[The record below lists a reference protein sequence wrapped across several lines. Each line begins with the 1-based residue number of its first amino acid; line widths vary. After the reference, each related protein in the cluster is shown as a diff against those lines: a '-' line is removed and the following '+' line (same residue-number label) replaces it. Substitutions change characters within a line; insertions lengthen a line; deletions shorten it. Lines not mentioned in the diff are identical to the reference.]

1 MARPLPIA
9 IEIEPA
15 DGPAARTV
23 RVMLVDDSLVVRSIL
38 ERIVDQHPGLKVCA
52 SVASAKDALDYLARE
67 PVDVVVLDIEMPG
80 MNGIDALP
88 HILTRAANA
97 RVLILSSNCVEGG
110 PAAIEALALGASDT
124 LAKPGRGSF
133 SGRFAEVLTERIAT
147 LGRREDIP
155 AMVPVAVRPPRPPI
169 AAVIDTEQPIE
180 CIAVAASTGGIP
192 AFANFLTNLDPRITA
207 PILLTQHLPD
217 AFMEFYARQIA
228 TMTSRQVR
236 VAQAGMPVE
245 SGNIYLAPG
254 DAHLTVAASGR
265 RREIVL
271 DRRVVDNG
279 CCPSADP
286 MLDTVAEVYGRGG
299 VAVILSGMGRDG
311 ANGAARLKAAGGT
324 VLAQAPES
332 CVIWGMPGAV
342 AKAGIAAATLNPDA
356 IALMLG
362 SFLSGRSRE
371 TGQGRAKP

>member
-1 MARPLPIA
+1 MGQPAPLMSN
-9 IEIEPA
+9 PA
-15 DGPAARTV
+15 GDDLPVGRRV

-38 ERIVDQHPGLKVCA
+38 ERIVEGTPGLQVCA
-52 SVASAKDALDYLARE
+52 SVASAHDALAFLASE

-88 HILTRAANA
+88 HILERAANA

-133 SGRFAEVLTERIAT
+133 SGRFAEVLTERILS
-147 LGRREDIP
+147 LGQRQAIP
-155 AMVPVAVRPPRPPI
+155 AAARIAYRPPAPP
-169 AAVIDTEQPIE
+169 APVVVDADQSLE

-192 AFANFLTNLDPRITA
+192 AFANFITHLDPRVTA

-217 AFMEFYARQIA
+217 AFMEFYAKQIA
-228 TMTSRQVR
+228 TMTGRKVC
-236 VAQAGMPVE
+236 VAAAGMAVE
-245 SGNIYLAPG
+245 ANRIYLAPG
-254 DAHLTVAASGR
+254 DAHLMVVANGV
-265 RREIVL
+265 RREIAL
-271 DRRVVDNG
+271 DRRPVENG

-286 MLDTVAEVYGRGG
+286 MLASVADVYGKGG
-299 VAVILSGMGRDG
+299 VAVVLSGMGRDG
-311 ANGAARLKAAGGT
+311 ANGAERLKSAGGT
-324 VLAQAPES
+324 IFAQAPES

-342 AKAGIAAATLNPDA
+342 AKAGLATATLNPDA

-362 SFLSGRSRE
+362 SFLAGR
-371 TGQGRAKP
+371 RAS

>member
-1 MARPLPIA
+1 VARPQPLTPDP
-9 IEIEPA
+9 EPT
-15 DGPAARTV
+15 ARTV

-38 ERIVDQHPGLKVCA
+38 ERIVDQRPGLKICA
-52 SVASAKDALDYLARE
+52 SVASAHDALDYLARE

-88 HILTRAANA
+88 HILERAEKA

-110 PAAIEALALGASDT
+110 PAAIDALALGASDT

-133 SGRFAEVLTERIAT
+133 SGRFAEVLTERIMT
-147 LGRREDIP
+147 LGHQRDFP
-155 AMVPVAVRPPRPPI
+155 ATVPAAERPVPAP
-169 AAVIDTEQPIE
+169 AAFAIDTDQPIE

-192 AFANFLTNLDPRITA
+192 AFANFLAHLDPRISA

-217 AFMEFYARQIA
+217 AFMEFYAKQIA
-228 TMTSRQVR
+228 TMTARRVR
-236 VAQAGMPVE
+236 VAEAGMTVE
-245 SGNIYLAPG
+245 RGNIYLAPG
-254 DAHLTVAASGR
+254 DAHLLVVANGR
-265 RREIVL
+265 LREIAL
-271 DRRVVDNG
+271 DHRVVDNG

-286 MLDTVAEVYGRGG
+286 MLDSVAEVYGKGG

-311 ANGAARLKAAGGT
+311 VIGAARLKDAGGT
-324 VLAQAPES
+324 IFAQAPES

-362 SFLSGRSRE
+362 SFLPGRR
-371 TGQGRAKP
+371 KP

>member
-1 MARPLPIA
+1 
-9 IEIEPA
+9 
-15 DGPAARTV
+15 
-23 RVMLVDDSLVVRSIL
+23 MLVDDSLVVRSIL
-38 ERIVDQHPGLKVCA
+38 ERIVDQRPGLKICA
-52 SVASAKDALDYLARE
+52 SVASAHDALEYLARE

-88 HILTRAANA
+88 HILERAEKA

-110 PAAIEALALGASDT
+110 PAAIDALALGASDT

-133 SGRFAEVLTERIAT
+133 SGRFAEVLTERIMT
-147 LGRREDIP
+147 LGHQRDFP
-155 AMVPVAVRPPRPPI
+155 APVPITERPVPST
-169 AAVIDTEQPIE
+169 AALAIDTDQPIE

-192 AFANFLTNLDPRITA
+192 AFANFLANLDLRITA

-217 AFMEFYARQIA
+217 AFMEFYAKQIA
-228 TMTSRQVR
+228 TMTTRRVR
-236 VAQAGMPVE
+236 VAAAGMTVE
-245 SGNIYLAPG
+245 RDCIYLAPG
-254 DAHLTVAASGR
+254 DAHLIVAANGGR
-265 RREIVL
+265 VEIAL
-271 DRRVVDNG
+271 DRRAMDNG

-286 MLDTVAEVYGRGG
+286 MLDSVADVYGKGG

-311 ANGAARLKAAGGT
+311 VIGAARLKDAGGT
-324 VLAQAPES
+324 IFAQAPES

-362 SFLSGRSRE
+362 SFLPGRR
-371 TGQGRAKP
+371 KP

>member
-1 MARPLPIA
+1 MGRPQPLILDA
-9 IEIEPA
+9 EPT
-15 DGPAARTV
+15 ARTV

-38 ERIVDQHPGLKVCA
+38 ERIVEQRPGLKICA
-52 SVASAKDALDYLARE
+52 SVASAHDALDYLARE

-88 HILTRAANA
+88 HILERAEKA

-133 SGRFAEVLTERIAT
+133 SGRFADVLTDRIMT
-147 LGRREDIP
+147 LGHRQDHP
-155 AMVPVAVRPPRPPI
+155 APVPVAERRTPAP
-169 AAVIDTEQPIE
+169 ATLAIDADQPIE

-192 AFANFLTNLDPRITA
+192 AFTSFLTHLDPRISA

-217 AFMEFYARQIA
+217 AFMEFYAKQIA
-228 TMTSRQVR
+228 TMTQRRVR
-236 VAQAGMPVE
+236 VAEAGMAVE
-245 SGNIYLAPG
+245 AGCIYLAPG
-254 DAHLTVAASGR
+254 DAHMLVVENGR
-265 RREIVL
+265 RRQIAL
-271 DRRVVDNG
+271 DQRPVDNG

-286 MLDTVAEVYGRGG
+286 MLDSVAEVFGKAA

-311 ANGAARLKAAGGT
+311 AIGAARLKQAGGT
-324 VLAQAPES
+324 VFAQAPES

-342 AKAGIAAATLNPDA
+342 AKSGIAAATLNPDA
-356 IALMLG
+356 IALILG
-362 SFLSGRSRE
+362 SFLPGRR
-371 TGQGRAKP
+371 KP

>member
-1 MARPLPIA
+1 MARPQPLDPDP
-9 IEIEPA
+9 EPT
-15 DGPAARTV
+15 ARTV

-38 ERIVDQHPGLKVCA
+38 ERIVDQQPGLQVCA
-52 SVASAKDALDYLARE
+52 SVASAHDALAFLARE

-88 HILTRAANA
+88 HILERAARA

-133 SGRFAEVLTERIAT
+133 SGRFAEVLTERILS
-147 LGRREDIP
+147 LGQQQDYP
-155 AMVPVAVRPPRPPI
+155 APVPVAERRAAPPV
-169 AAVIDTEQPIE
+169 ALAVEGDQPLE

-192 AFANFLTNLDPRITA
+192 AFANFLAHLDPRITA

-217 AFMEFYARQIA
+217 AFMEFYAKQIA
-228 TMTSRQVR
+228 TMTDRR
-236 VAQAGMPVE
+236 ALVAADGMVIEP
-245 SGNIYLAPG
+245 GHIYLAPG
-254 DAHLTVAASGR
+254 DAHIVVVAHGR
-265 RREIVL
+265 RKTIAL
-271 DRRVVDNG
+271 DHRAVDNG

-286 MLDTVAEVYGRGG
+286 MFGSVAEVYGKSAVG
-299 VAVILSGMGRDG
+299 VVLSGMGRDG
-311 ANGAARLKAAGGT
+311 AAGAARLKQAGGT
-324 VLAQAPES
+324 VFAQAPES

-362 SFLSGRSRE
+362 SFLPGRRP
-371 TGQGRAKP
+371 T

>member
-1 MARPLPIA
+1 MSPPQSSLTDPRVETDI
-9 IEIEPA
+9 
-15 DGPAARTV
+15 PAARTV

-38 ERIVDQHPGLKVCA
+38 ERIVDGTPGLTVCA
-52 SVASAKDALDYLARE
+52 SVASAHDALAFLATE

-88 HILTRAANA
+88 HILRSAVNA

-110 PAAIEALALGASDT
+110 PAAIDALSLGASDT

-133 SGRFAEVLTERIAT
+133 SGRFAEILTDRILS
-147 LGRREDIP
+147 LGQR
-155 AMVPVAVRPPRPPI
+155 
-169 AAVIDTEQPIE
+169 QPIPP
-180 CIAVAASTGGIP
+180 AVT
-192 AFANFLTNLDPRITA
+192 NFLANLDPRISA

-228 TMTSRQVR
+228 TMTARTVR
-236 VAQAGMPVE
+236 VAAAGMPVLP
-245 SGNIYLAPG
+245 NHIYLAPG
-254 DAHLTVAASGR
+254 DAHLMVVNAGR
-265 RREIVL
+265 RQEIAL
-271 DRRVVDNG
+271 DRRPVDNG

-286 MLDTVAEVYGRGG
+286 MLASVADVYGAGG
-299 VAVILSGMGRDG
+299 VAVVLSGMGRDG
-311 ANGAARLKAAGGT
+311 ATGAARLKDAGGT

-362 SFLSGRSRE
+362 AYLG
-371 TGQGRAKP
+371 GGKKP

>member
-1 MARPLPIA
+1 MATSQRLFPDNPQGA
-9 IEIEPA
+9 GVPA
-15 DGPAARTV
+15 TRSV

-38 ERIVDQHPGLKVCA
+38 ERIVDQHPGLKICA
-52 SVASAKDALDYLARE
+52 SVASAQDALAFLSCE
-67 PVDVVVLDIEMPG
+67 PVDVVILDIEMPG

-88 HILTRAANA
+88 HIIERAENA

-133 SGRFAEVLTERIAT
+133 SGRFAEVLTERILSLGQQPTPAAT
-147 LGRREDIP
+147 RAAQRAAPPP
-155 AMVPVAVRPPRPPI
+155 APVA
-169 AAVIDTEQPIE
+169 IDSAQPIE

-192 AFANFLTNLDPRITA
+192 AFASFLANLDPRITA

-217 AFMEFYARQIA
+217 AFMEFYAKQIA
-228 TMTSRQVR
+228 TMTTRRVQV
-236 VAQAGMPVE
+236 AAGGMAVE
-245 SGNIYLAPG
+245 RGHIYLAPG
-254 DAHLTVAASGR
+254 DAHLMLATHGQ
-265 RREIVL
+265 RREILL
-271 DRRVVDNG
+271 DRRQTDNG

-286 MLDTVAEVYGRGG
+286 MLEAVAETYGKGA

-311 ANGAARLKAAGGT
+311 ANGAQRLKAAGGT
-324 VLAQAPES
+324 VFAQAPES

-362 SFLSGRSRE
+362 SFLAGR
-371 TGQGRAKP
+371 GKP

>member
-1 MARPLPIA
+1 MARPQPLIPDP
-9 IEIEPA
+9 EPT
-15 DGPAARTV
+15 ARTV

-38 ERIVDQHPGLKVCA
+38 ERIVDQRPGLEICA
-52 SVASAKDALDYLARE
+52 SVASAHEALAYLVRE

-88 HILTRAANA
+88 HILERAARA

-110 PAAIEALALGASDT
+110 PAAVEALALGASDT

-133 SGRFAEVLTERIAT
+133 SGRFAEVLTDRIMT
-147 LGRREDIP
+147 LGHQQEFP
-155 AMVPVAVRPPRPPI
+155 APVPVAQRR
-169 AAVIDTEQPIE
+169 AAEPVALAIHTGQPIE

-192 AFANFLTNLDPRITA
+192 AFTNFLANLDPRITA

-217 AFMEFYARQIA
+217 AFMEFYAKQIA
-228 TMTSRQVR
+228 TMTSRRVR
-236 VAQAGMPVE
+236 VATAGMAIE
-245 SGNIYLAPG
+245 RGHIYLAPG
-254 DAHLTVAASGR
+254 DAHLLVVANGR
-265 RREIVL
+265 RREIAL

-286 MLDTVAEVYGRGG
+286 MLDSVAEVYGKGG

-311 ANGAARLKAAGGT
+311 VLGAARLKDAGGT
-324 VLAQAPES
+324 IFAQAPES

-362 SFLSGRSRE
+362 SFLPGRR
-371 TGQGRAKP
+371 KP

>member
-1 MARPLPIA
+1 MGQPAPLMSNPAGDERPV
-9 IEIEPA
+9 
-15 DGPAARTV
+15 GRRV

-38 ERIVDQHPGLKVCA
+38 ERIVDGTPALQVCA
-52 SVASAKDALDYLARE
+52 SVASAHDALSFLASE

-88 HILTRAANA
+88 HILERAANA

-133 SGRFAEVLTERIAT
+133 SGRFAEVLTERILS
-147 LGRREDIP
+147 LGQRQAIP
-155 AMVPVAVRPPRPPI
+155 AATRIAYRPPAPPAPVAVD
-169 AAVIDTEQPIE
+169 ADQSLE
-180 CIAVAASTGGIP
+180 CIAIAASTGGIP
-192 AFANFLTNLDPRITA
+192 AFANFITHLDPRVTA

-228 TMTSRQVR
+228 TMTGRKVC
-236 VAQAGMPVE
+236 VAAPGMAVE
-245 SGNIYLAPG
+245 ANRIYLAPG
-254 DAHLTVAASGR
+254 DAHLMVVANGA
-265 RREIVL
+265 RREIAL
-271 DRRVVDNG
+271 DRRPVENG

-286 MLDTVAEVYGRGG
+286 MLASVAEVYGKGG
-299 VAVILSGMGRDG
+299 VAVVLSGMGRDG
-311 ANGAARLKAAGGT
+311 ANGAARLKSAGGT
-324 VLAQAPES
+324 IFAQAPES

-342 AKAGIAAATLNPDA
+342 AKAGLATATLNPDA

-362 SFLSGRSRE
+362 SFLAGR
-371 TGQGRAKP
+371 RAS

>member
-1 MARPLPIA
+1 MIPDP
-9 IEIEPA
+9 EPS
-15 DGPAARTV
+15 ARTV

-38 ERIVDQHPGLKVCA
+38 ERIVDQRPGLQICA
-52 SVASAKDALDYLARE
+52 SVASAHDALAYLARE

-88 HILTRAANA
+88 HILERAAKA
-97 RVLILSSNCVEGG
+97 RVLILSSNCLEGG
-110 PAAIEALALGASDT
+110 PAAIDALALGASDT

-133 SGRFAEVLTERIAT
+133 SGRFAEILTDRIMT
-147 LGRREDIP
+147 LGHQQDHPSIARAGQRVASAP
-155 AMVPVAVRPPRPPI
+155 VPVA
-169 AAVIDTEQPIE
+169 IDTDQPIE

-192 AFANFLTNLDPRITA
+192 AFANFLANLDPRINA

-217 AFMEFYARQIA
+217 AFMEFYAKQIA
-228 TMTSRQVR
+228 TMTARRVR
-236 VAQAGMPVE
+236 VAKAGMAVE
-245 SGNIYLAPG
+245 RGHIYLAPG
-254 DAHLTVAASGR
+254 DAHLLVVANGR
-265 RREIVL
+265 RRELAL
-271 DRRVVDNG
+271 DHRVVDNG

-286 MLDTVAEVYGRGG
+286 MLDSVADVYGKGG

-311 ANGAARLKAAGGT
+311 AIGAARLKEAGGT
-324 VLAQAPES
+324 IFAQAPES

-362 SFLSGRSRE
+362 SFLPGRRKS
-371 TGQGRAKP
+371 

>member
-1 MARPLPIA
+1 MSLPLSSLTDPRVETDI
-9 IEIEPA
+9 
-15 DGPAARTV
+15 PAARTV

-38 ERIVDQHPGLKVCA
+38 ERIVDGRPGLTVCA
-52 SVASAKDALDYLARE
+52 SVASAHDALAFLASE

-80 MNGIDALP
+80 MSGIDALP
-88 HILTRAANA
+88 HILRSAVNA

-110 PAAIEALALGASDT
+110 PAAIDALSLGASDT

-133 SGRFAEVLTERIAT
+133 SGRFAEILTDRILS
-147 LGRREDIP
+147 LGQRQPNPPEARLARREIP
-155 AMVPVAVRPPRPPI
+155 PPVPVAFDT
-169 AAVIDTEQPIE
+169 AAPLA

-192 AFANFLTNLDPRITA
+192 AFTNFLVNLDPRISA

-228 TMTSRQVR
+228 TMTVRTVR
-236 VAQAGMPVE
+236 VAAAGMPVLP
-245 SGNIYLAPG
+245 NHIYLAPG
-254 DAHLTVAASGR
+254 DAHLMVVNAGR
-265 RREIVL
+265 RQEIAL
-271 DRRVVDNG
+271 DRRPVDNG

-286 MLDTVAEVYGRGG
+286 MLASVADVYGAGG
-299 VAVILSGMGRDG
+299 VAVVLSGMGRDG
-311 ANGAARLKAAGGT
+311 ATGAARLKDAGGT

-362 SFLSGRSRE
+362 SYLGGSKKS
-371 TGQGRAKP
+371 

>member
-1 MARPLPIA
+1 MSRPQPIA
-9 IEIEPA
+9 LPDIGSAEL
-15 DGPAARTV
+15 DSARTV

-38 ERIVDQHPGLKVCA
+38 ERIVDQHPGLKVCG
-52 SVASAKDALDYLARE
+52 SVASAQDALAYLASE

-110 PAAIEALALGASDT
+110 PAAIEALSLGASDT

-147 LGRREDIP
+147 LGLRQDLP
-155 AMVPVAVRPPRPPI
+155 APVPVAQRRPPAPV
-169 AAVIDTEQPIE
+169 AVAIDTDQPIE

-192 AFANFLTNLDPRITA
+192 AFTNFLTNLDPRITA

-228 TMTSRQVR
+228 TMTARQIH
-236 VAQAGMPVE
+236 VAAAGMAVE
-245 SGNIYLAPG
+245 RGHIYLAPG
-254 DAHLTVAASGR
+254 DAHLMVVANGR
-265 RREIVL
+265 RREIAL
-271 DRRVVDNG
+271 DHRPVDNG

-286 MLDTVAEVYGRGG
+286 MFDAVAEVYGKGG
-299 VAVILSGMGRDG
+299 VAVVLSGMGRDG
-311 ANGAARLKAAGGT
+311 VNGAARMKAAGGT
-324 VLAQAPES
+324 VFAQAPES

-362 SFLSGRSRE
+362 SFLL
-371 TGQGRAKP
+371 GRAKGSAGR

>member
-1 MARPLPIA
+1 MARPQPLIHDP
-9 IEIEPA
+9 EPT
-15 DGPAARTV
+15 ARTV

-38 ERIVDQHPGLKVCA
+38 ERIVDQRAGLKICA
-52 SVASAKDALDYLARE
+52 SVASAHDALDYLARE

-88 HILTRAANA
+88 HILERAEKA

-110 PAAIEALALGASDT
+110 PAAIDALALGASDT

-133 SGRFAEVLTERIAT
+133 SGRFAEVLTDRIMS
-147 LGRREDIP
+147 LGQQREMP
-155 AMVPVAVRPPRPPI
+155 AVARVACRPPVPPAPVA
-169 AAVIDTEQPIE
+169 IDTDQAIE

-192 AFANFLTNLDPRITA
+192 AFTNFLANLDPRVTA

-217 AFMEFYARQIA
+217 AFMEFYAKQIA
-228 TMTSRQVR
+228 TMTARRVR
-236 VAQAGMPVE
+236 VAEAGMVVE
-245 SGNIYLAPG
+245 RGCIYLAPG
-254 DAHLTVAASGR
+254 DAHLVVVANGR
-265 RREIVL
+265 RREIAL
-271 DRRVVDNG
+271 DRRAMDNG

-286 MLDTVAEVYGRGG
+286 MLDSVADVYGKGG

-311 ANGAARLKAAGGT
+311 VIGATRLKAAGGT
-324 VLAQAPES
+324 IFAQAPES
-332 CVIWGMPGAV
+332 CVIWGMPGAA

-362 SFLSGRSRE
+362 SFLPGRRKS
-371 TGQGRAKP
+371 

>member
-1 MARPLPIA
+1 MSLLKPLTP
-9 IEIEPA
+9 EPE
-15 DGPAARTV
+15 PPTRTV

-38 ERIVDQHPGLKVCA
+38 ERIVDQRPELKVCA
-52 SVASAKDALDYLARE
+52 SVASAHDALDYLARE

-88 HILTRAANA
+88 HIMERAARA

-110 PAAIEALALGASDT
+110 PAAIDALALGASDT

-133 SGRFAEVLTERIAT
+133 SGRFAEVLIDRIMTLGHQQDYPAVTRIAE
-147 LGRREDIP
+147 RRTTTPVP
-155 AMVPVAVRPPRPPI
+155 AA
-169 AAVIDTEQPIE
+169 IDTHQKIE

-192 AFANFLTNLDPRITA
+192 AFANFLANLDPRITA

-217 AFMEFYARQIA
+217 AFMEFYAKQIA
-228 TMTSRQVR
+228 TMTPRR
-236 VAQAGMPVE
+236 VHVAAAGMAVE
-245 SGNIYLAPG
+245 RGHIYLAPG
-254 DAHLTVAASGR
+254 DAHLLVVANGR
-265 RREIVL
+265 RHEIAL
-271 DRRVVDNG
+271 DRRPVDNG

-286 MLDTVAEVYGRGG
+286 MLDSVADVYGKGG

-311 ANGAARLKAAGGT
+311 AIGAARLKEAGGT
-324 VLAQAPES
+324 IFAQAPES

-362 SFLSGRSRE
+362 GFPLGRRRS
-371 TGQGRAKP
+371 

>member
-1 MARPLPIA
+1 MARPQPLISDP
-9 IEIEPA
+9 EPS
-15 DGPAARTV
+15 ARTV

-38 ERIVDQHPGLKVCA
+38 ERIIDQRPGLQICA
-52 SVASAKDALDYLARE
+52 SVASAQDALAFLARE

-88 HILTRAANA
+88 HILKRAAKA

-133 SGRFAEVLTERIAT
+133 SGRFAEVLTDRIMT
-147 LGRREDIP
+147 LGHQQDFPAPIPTAERRAP
-155 AMVPVAVRPPRPPI
+155 APTAL
-169 AAVIDTEQPIE
+169 AIDSDQPIE

-192 AFANFLTNLDPRITA
+192 AFTNFLANLDPRITA

-228 TMTSRQVR
+228 TMTSRR
-236 VAQAGMPVE
+236 VCVAAAGMPVE
-245 SGNIYLAPG
+245 RGHIYLAPG
-254 DAHLTVAASGR
+254 DAHLLVVAAGR
-265 RREIVL
+265 RHEIAL
-271 DRRVVDNG
+271 DNRVVDNG

-286 MLDTVAEVYGRGG
+286 MLDSVAEAYGKGG

-311 ANGAARLKAAGGT
+311 VIGAARLKEAGGT
-324 VLAQAPES
+324 IFAQAPES

-362 SFLSGRSRE
+362 SFLPGRR
-371 TGQGRAKP
+371 KP

>member
-1 MARPLPIA
+1 
-9 IEIEPA
+9 
-15 DGPAARTV
+15 
-23 RVMLVDDSLVVRSIL
+23 MLVDDSLVVRSIL
-38 ERIVDQHPGLKVCA
+38 ERIVDQRPGLEICA
-52 SVASAKDALDYLARE
+52 SVASAHDALAYLARE

-88 HILTRAANA
+88 HILQRAEKA

-110 PAAIEALALGASDT
+110 PAAIDALALGASDT

-133 SGRFAEVLTERIAT
+133 SGRFAEILTDRIMT
-147 LGRREDIP
+147 LGHRRDYP
-155 AMVPVAVRPPRPPI
+155 VPVPVAERRVPAPV
-169 AAVIDTEQPIE
+169 ALAIDTDQPIE

-192 AFANFLTNLDPRITA
+192 AFTNFLANLDPRITA

-228 TMTSRQVR
+228 TMTARR
-236 VAQAGMPVE
+236 VHVAAAGMIVE
-245 SGNIYLAPG
+245 AGHIYLAPG
-254 DAHLTVAASGR
+254 DAHLLVVANGR
-265 RREIVL
+265 RREIAL
-271 DRRVVDNG
+271 DHRPVDNG

-286 MLDTVAEVYGRGG
+286 MLDAVAEVYGKGG

-311 ANGAARLKAAGGT
+311 AVGAARLKQAGGT
-324 VLAQAPES
+324 VFAQAPES

-362 SFLSGRSRE
+362 SFLRGRRRS
-371 TGQGRAKP
+371 

>member
-1 MARPLPIA
+1 MATSQPVISD
-9 IEIEPA
+9 PA
-15 DGPAARTV
+15 GGGVPAGRKV

-38 ERIVDQHPGLKVCA
+38 ERIVDQRDGLEVCA
-52 SVASAKDALDYLARE
+52 SVASAHDALGVLARE

-88 HILTRAANA
+88 HILESAANA

-133 SGRFAEVLTERIAT
+133 SGRFAEVLTDRIVT
-147 LGRREDIP
+147 LGQRREMP
-155 AMVPVAVRPPRPPI
+155 AVARVAFRPPVPPAPVAIVS
-169 AAVIDTEQPIE
+169 EQVLE

-192 AFANFLTNLDPRITA
+192 AFTNFITHLDPRVTA

-217 AFMEFYARQIA
+217 AFMEFYAKQIA
-228 TMTSRQVR
+228 MMTRRR
-236 VAQAGMPVE
+236 VCVAEAGMKVE
-245 SGNIYLAPG
+245 ADHIYLAPG
-254 DAHLTVAASGR
+254 DAHLTVVAVGR
-265 RREIVL
+265 HREIAL
-271 DRRVVDNG
+271 DRRPVDNG

-286 MLDTVAEVYGRGG
+286 MFATVADAYGPAA
-299 VAVILSGMGRDG
+299 VAVVLSGMGRDG
-311 ANGAARLKAAGGT
+311 VLGAEQLKRAGGT
-324 VLAQAPES
+324 IFAQAPES

-342 AKAGIAAATLNPDA
+342 AKAGLAAATLNPDA

-362 SFLSGRSRE
+362 SYHARRSR
-371 TGQGRAKP
+371 R

>member
-1 MARPLPIA
+1 MSQPQLNLPGRETA
-9 IEIEPA
+9 AMPS
-15 DGPAARTV
+15 ARTV

-38 ERIVDQHPGLKVCA
+38 ERIVEQRPELKICA
-52 SVASAKDALDYLARE
+52 SVASAHEALAYLACE

-88 HILTRAANA
+88 HILERAQGA
-97 RVLILSSNCVEGG
+97 RVLILSSNCLEGG
-110 PAAIEALALGASDT
+110 PAAIDALSLGASDT

-133 SGRFAEVLTERIAT
+133 SGRFAEVLTERIMT
-147 LGRREDIP
+147 LGQQPLTAP
-155 AMVPVAVRPPRPPI
+155 AVLRPAQPSVPPTPVA
-169 AAVIDTEQPIE
+169 AIDTGQPLE

-192 AFANFLTNLDPRITA
+192 AFANFIAHLDRRITA

-228 TMTSRQVR
+228 TMTSRRVR
-236 VAQAGMPVE
+236 VAAAGMAVE
-245 SGNIYLAPG
+245 RGHIYLAPG
-254 DAHLTVAASGR
+254 DAHLVVVANGR
-265 RREIVL
+265 RREIAL
-271 DRRVVDNG
+271 DRHPVENG

-286 MLDTVAEVYGRGG
+286 MFASVAEAYGKGG
-299 VAVILSGMGRDG
+299 VGVVLSGMGRDG

-324 VLAQAPES
+324 VFAQAPES

-342 AKAGIAAATLNPDA
+342 SKAGVASATLNPDA

-362 SFLSGRSRE
+362 SFLPGR
-371 TGQGRAKP
+371 KP

>member
-1 MARPLPIA
+1 MARPQPLISDP
-9 IEIEPA
+9 EPT
-15 DGPAARTV
+15 ARTV

-38 ERIVDQHPGLKVCA
+38 ERIVDQRPGLKICA
-52 SVASAKDALDYLARE
+52 SVASAHDALDYLARE

-88 HILTRAANA
+88 HILERAEKA

-110 PAAIEALALGASDT
+110 PAAIDALALGASDT

-133 SGRFAEVLTERIAT
+133 SGRFAEVLTDRIMT
-147 LGRREDIP
+147 LGHRSDHP
-155 AMVPVAVRPPRPPI
+155 APIPVAERVVPARPAP
-169 AAVIDTEQPIE
+169 AIDTDQPIE

-192 AFANFLTNLDPRITA
+192 AFANFLAHLDPRISA

-217 AFMEFYARQIA
+217 AFMEFYAKQIA
-228 TMTSRQVR
+228 TMTARRVR
-236 VAQAGMPVE
+236 VAEAGMVVE
-245 SGNIYLAPG
+245 RNCIYLAPG
-254 DAHLTVAASGR
+254 DAHLLVVANGR
-265 RREIVL
+265 RHEIAL

-286 MLDTVAEVYGRGG
+286 MLDSVADLYGRGG
-299 VAVILSGMGRDG
+299 IAVILSGMGRDG
-311 ANGAARLKAAGGT
+311 VIGAARLKESGGT
-324 VLAQAPES
+324 VFAQAPES

-342 AKAGIAAATLNPDA
+342 AKAGISAATLNPDA

-362 SFLSGRSRE
+362 SFLPGRRKS
-371 TGQGRAKP
+371 

>member
-1 MARPLPIA
+1 MTRPQPLVTDPVEADLPS
-9 IEIEPA
+9 
-15 DGPAARTV
+15 GRSV

-38 ERIVDQHPGLKVCA
+38 ERIVDQRPGLKVCG
-52 SVASAKDALDYLARE
+52 SVASAHDALAFLAVE

-88 HILTRAANA
+88 HILERAANA

-110 PAAIEALALGASDT
+110 PAAIDALSLGASDT

-133 SGRFAEVLTERIAT
+133 SGRFAEILTDRILS
-147 LGRREDIP
+147 LGQQQP
-155 AMVPVAVRPPRPPI
+155 VPVAARVAQRPAPAAPVI
-169 AAVIDTEQPIE
+169 ARASDQPVD

-192 AFANFLTNLDPRITA
+192 AFTNFLTNLDPRISA

-217 AFMEFYARQIA
+217 AFMEFYAKQIA
-228 TMTSRQVR
+228 TMTKRR
-236 VAQAGMPVE
+236 VVVAAAGMRVE
-245 SGNIYLAPG
+245 PDHIYLAPG
-254 DAHLTVAASGR
+254 DAHLVIVENGG
-265 RREIVL
+265 RREIAL
-271 DRRVVDNG
+271 NHRPVDNG

-286 MLDTVAEVYGRGG
+286 MLASVADVYGKSGI
-299 VAVILSGMGRDG
+299 AVILSGMGRDG
-311 ANGAARLKAAGGT
+311 ANGAARLKEAGGT
-324 VLAQAPES
+324 VFAQAPES

-362 SFLSGRSRE
+362 SFLSGRAR
-371 TGQGRAKP
+371 P

>member
-1 MARPLPIA
+1 MSMPRPQSLMSDP
-9 IEIEPA
+9 EPS
-15 DGPAARTV
+15 ARTV

-38 ERIVDQHPGLKVCA
+38 ERIVDQRAGLEICA
-52 SVASAKDALDYLARE
+52 SVASAHDALAFLARE

-80 MNGIDALP
+80 MSGIDALP
-88 HILTRAANA
+88 HILKRAATA

-133 SGRFAEVLTERIAT
+133 SGRFAEVLTDRIMT
-147 LGRREDIP
+147 LGHQQDYPVPI
-155 AMVPVAVRPPRPPI
+155 PVAERRAPTPV
-169 AAVIDTEQPIE
+169 ALAVDRDQPLE

-192 AFANFLTNLDPRITA
+192 AFTNFLANLDPRITA

-217 AFMEFYARQIA
+217 AFMEFYAKQIA
-228 TMTSRQVR
+228 TMTDRRVC
-236 VAQAGMPVE
+236 VAQAGMAVE
-245 SGNIYLAPG
+245 RGHIYLAPG
-254 DAHLTVAASGR
+254 DAHLLVVAQGR
-265 RREIVL
+265 RREIAL

-286 MLDTVAEVYGRGG
+286 MLDAVADVYGNGG

-311 ANGAARLKAAGGT
+311 AIGAARLKEAGGT
-324 VLAQAPES
+324 VFAQAPES

-362 SFLSGRSRE
+362 SFLPGRR
-371 TGQGRAKP
+371 QP